1 LLIKSTDGT
10 ELDCAGVRITPDI
23 GSTASGIAKY
33 IPAVVLAILGIASWN
48 RHFNTARTEASFEHA
63 GASDVWRSTWK
74 IVLDLTDYLRYLQF
88 VFLAGALTID
98 YPGFYQP
105 VVGQLSWAS
114 LLYWAGP
121 IDHGFIYPGVE
132 DGMYVSNASYGL
144 DYMARMVAHPQ
155 VPDIMINAH
164 INLLVLVCGAMFIIV
179 TFWLAVGPSAQN
191 PLSTAVRETAYLVL
205 GAALVFF
212 SFPLIG
218 FMSNE
223 LRLIGY
229 LPNYRVVIMALV
241 TTVFFGLNFVALNHF
256 GSEQGSVAI
265 SLENSAQ
272 ARRQILP
279 QIWLKRFGHFLPQAV
294 ALLHGLVIG
303 WLQDWGIVQ
312 LTLLN
317 VFEMTLL
324 VYLVVQ
330 RRWNS
335 IMSRRVWCTLIR
347 VLTLTFS
354 IAFAFPTPEVTKQ
367 WLGYFILCLH
377 AAVVVFGYFLISS
390 LELYR
395 AAKLKFL
402 SIRAPSDHDSVR
414 TLPYLPVPP
423 HIPRTS

>member
-1 LLIKSTDGT
+1 
-10 ELDCAGVRITPDI
+10 
-23 GSTASGIAKY
+23 
-33 IPAVVLAILGIASWN
+33 VLAILAIASWH
-48 RHFNTARTEASFEHA
+48 RHFYTLRTGEFEHVASLDA
-63 GASDVWRSTWK
+63 GRSTWK
-74 IVLDLTDYLRYLQF
+74 IVLDITDYLRYLQY
-88 VFLAGALTID
+88 VFLAGALTIE

-121 IDHGFIYPGVE
+121 VDHGFIYPGVE
-132 DGMYVSNASYGL
+132 DGIYVSNASYGL

-164 INLLVLVCGAMFIIV
+164 INLLVLICAAMFIIA
-179 TFWLAVGPSAQN
+179 TFWLAVGPSTQH
-191 PLSTAVRETAYLVL
+191 PLSTTVRETVYLVL

-212 SFPLIG
+212 SFPLMA

-241 TTVFFGLNFVALNHF
+241 TTMFFGLNFVALDHF
-256 GSEQGSVAI
+256 QSDRGSVAI
-265 SLENSAQ
+265 ALEHSAQ
-272 ARRQILP
+272 ARLQTRP
-279 QIWLKRFGHFLPQAV
+279 EIWLRRFGHFLPQAV
-294 ALLHGLVIG
+294 ALLHGLVVG
-303 WLQDWGIVQ
+303 WLQDWGLVQ
-312 LTLLN
+312 LALLN
-317 VFEMTLL
+317 AFEMALL

-335 IMSRRVWCTLIR
+335 FMSRSVWCTLIR

-377 AAVVVFGYFLISS
+377 TAAIVFGYLLLSS

-395 AAKLKFL
+395 AARLKLQ
-402 SIRAPSDHDSVR
+402 SIGAPSDHDSVR
-414 TLPYLPVPP
+414 TLPYLLVPP
-423 HIPRTS
+423 DIPRTS

>member
-1 LLIKSTDGT
+1 M
-10 ELDCAGVRITPDI
+10 
-23 GSTASGIAKY
+23 
-33 IPAVVLAILGIASWN
+33 
-48 RHFNTARTEASFEHA
+48 
-63 GASDVWRSTWK
+63 
-74 IVLDLTDYLRYLQF
+74 RYLQF

-114 LLYWAGP
+114 LRYWAGP
-121 IDHGFIYPGVE
+121 VDHGFIYPGVE

-144 DYMARMVAHPQ
+144 DYMARMVGHPQ
-155 VPDIMINAH
+155 VPDIMINAN
-164 INLLVLVCGAMFIIV
+164 INLLVLICAAMFIIA
-179 TFWLAVGPSAQN
+179 TFWLAVGPSPQH
-191 PLSTAVRETAYLVL
+191 PLSTTVHETGYLVL

-212 SFPLIG
+212 SFPLIA

-256 GSEQGSVAI
+256 GCDQGSVAI
-265 SLENSAQ
+265 ALEHSGQ
-272 ARRQILP
+272 ARRQTRP
-279 QIWLKRFGHFLPQAV
+279 QIWLQRFGHFLPQAV
-294 ALLHGLVIG
+294 ALLHGLIIG
-303 WLQDWGIVQ
+303 WLQDWGLVQ
-312 LTLLN
+312 LALLN
-317 VFEMTLL
+317 VFEMALL

-335 IMSRRVWCTLIR
+335 FMSRTVWCALIR

-354 IAFAFPTPEVTKQ
+354 IAFASPTPEVTKQ

-377 AAVVVFGYFLISS
+377 AAVVVFGYFLVSS

-395 AAKLKFL
+395 AAWLKLQ
-402 SIRAPSDHDSVR
+402 SIRAPSDHDSVSNPPPSA
-414 TLPYLPVPP
+414 TPYSQDQLTNVGNEPSLVT
-423 HIPRTS
+423 HTWTQHTSCRKPD